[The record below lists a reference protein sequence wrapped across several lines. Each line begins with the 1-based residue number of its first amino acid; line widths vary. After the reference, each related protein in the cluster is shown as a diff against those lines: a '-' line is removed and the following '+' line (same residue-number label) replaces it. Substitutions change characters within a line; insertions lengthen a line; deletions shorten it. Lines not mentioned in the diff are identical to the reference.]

1 MKKLSKIV
9 SVVLSLALCLGMA
22 SPAFAASFS
31 ELQGAIDTGVSVEH
45 EHYAEGATGA
55 DRYKIEASKD
65 EENGTVNVKLWEKV
79 ERDEE
84 DTGIS
89 ISGSETD
96 VTIDLN
102 GQTING
108 NNQDGAVIAVKDGGK
123 LTVEDS
129 SGKDESGKYVST
141 GEGKI
146 TGGTGEVLFPN
157 PDGSGRVG
165 GGIYVEN
172 SEFTLNGGNIT
183 GNKSYQG
190 GGIAMVDGAN
200 VTITNGSVSDN
211 TSVNNGGGIYHYGKA
226 YPDPSKASLTVSGG
240 TISNNKAENG
250 SGGAI
255 FSMAMFSNSSDIK
268 ISNAT
273 IENNSSAPGWT
284 GGAIYLSGK
293 KGTTSLEIT
302 NSTIRG
308 NSGNL
313 GGALYVDCD
322 ALTIKDSTF
331 GDNSEQKTNNNSF
344 CEGINIFRAS
354 QKDISGLIVE
364 NADGSVTIANGEEK
378 VTATAPE
385 GKKVVVDSKA
395 GTVQIPVGGALDG
408 TVYVHGATI
417 DRTGVI
423 SAPGHTEVP
432 DDGKTATCTEDG
444 LTNGSH
450 CSICGEVITAQ
461 ETIPAKGHTEAIDDA
476 VAPTC
481 TEDGLTEGK
490 HCSVCGEVITAQETI
505 PANGHTVVIDE
516 AVPATTTSTGLT
528 EGSHCSVCGEVL
540 VAQEEIPMQDPEE
553 PDTPVFPVI
562 PDDSTGADTTPDAA
576 TIEDQEVPL
585 AGLMPVAQLLEEL
598 RQYEKIEDVELP
610 EDFKWLDHEYAQAI
624 YWGLREEL
632 VTDTEEAPF
641 DPDEVI
647 TVALMR
653 EVLTNFVELYLG
665 LDDFVV
671 NVEGEDDE
679 MVMDLGE
686 RLTAFYA
693 ELEAYLK
700 AQESK
705 AA

>member
-108 NNQDGAVIAVKDGGK
+108 SNQDGAVIAVKDGGK

-129 SGKDESGKYVST
+129 SGKDESGKYVSA

-157 PDGSGRVG
+157 PDGSGRAG
-165 GGIYVEN
+165 GGVYVEN

-211 TSVNNGGGIYHYGKA
+211 TSVNHGGGIYHYGKA

-240 TISNNKAENG
+240 TISDNKAENG

-255 FSMAMFSNSSDIK
+255 FSTAMFSNSSDIK
-268 ISNAT
+268 INNAT

-284 GGAIYLSGK
+284 GGAIYLSGQ

-313 GGALYVDCD
+313 GGALYVNCD

-344 CEGINIFRAS
+344 CEGINIFRSS

-364 NADGSVTIANGEEK
+364 NADDSVTIANGEEK

-385 GKKVVVDSKA
+385 GKKVVVDSDA

-417 DRTGVI
+417 DRTGAI
-423 SAPGHTEVP
+423 SAPGHTE
-432 DDGKTATCTEDG
+432 ATDE
-444 LTNGSH
+444 
-450 CSICGEVITAQ
+450 
-461 ETIPAKGHTEAIDDA
+461 A

-490 HCSVCGEVITAQETI
+490 HCSVCGEVLEAQERVE
-505 PANGHTVVIDE
+505 ALGHTEVIDE

-528 EGSHCSVCGEVL
+528 EGSHCGVCGEVI
-540 VAQEEIPMQDPEE
+540 VAQEEIPMLIPEPPE
-553 PDTPVFPVI
+553 TPDIPGTII
-562 PDDSTGADTTPDAA
+562 PDPDVPMADGTGTDTV
-576 TIEDQEVPL
+576 TIADQEVPL
-585 AGLMPVAQLLEEL
+585 AGLTPLHMLLEEL
-598 RQYEKIEDVELP
+598 RQYEKVEDVELP

-624 YWGLREEL
+624 YWGLQEEL
-632 VTDTEEAPF
+632 VADAEEEPL

-647 TVALMR
+647 TVALLR
-653 EVLTNFVELYLG
+653 EVLTNFVEYKGADLAVT
-665 LDDFVV
+665 LD
-671 NVEGEDDE
+671 GEDDE
-679 MVMDLGE
+679 IVFDLGK

-693 ELEAYLK
+693 ELEASLD
-700 AQESK
+700 AQETK